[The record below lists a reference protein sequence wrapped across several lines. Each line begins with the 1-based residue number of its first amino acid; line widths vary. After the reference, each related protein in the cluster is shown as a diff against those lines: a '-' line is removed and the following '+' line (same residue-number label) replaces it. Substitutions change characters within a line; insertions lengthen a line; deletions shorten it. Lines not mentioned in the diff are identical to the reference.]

1 MRNIGGRI
9 TAGIMVASLLV
20 LFFFHQTYDFNDKKP
35 GPDIAV
41 TIPDGATGTAIGELL
56 ESNRII
62 KNKKFFVDF
71 YLKNENAKGIAPGV
85 HVIQSHISTKLA
97 VSQLLDQ
104 KRIKNSIT
112 VREGSTVSDV
122 LSSLERSPDIRKER
136 IDAKLLSLP
145 LKNRNNSLEG
155 QLFPAIYSFEPGTT
169 TNQALEKMLER
180 FSENINPK
188 LKSKSGFT
196 PYQILI
202 IASMVQIEGD
212 PSDYG
217 KVARVI
223 FNRLQI
229 NMPLQ
234 LNSTVQY
241 AANLR
246 GRIALSLT
254 ATKIDS
260 PYNTYKHQ
268 GLPPTPISM
277 PSEAAINATLNP
289 IKGEWLYFITV
300 KPGDT
305 RFTKDYEEFQIWN
318 SLYNSNLAKGLFK

>member
-1 MRNIGGRI
+1 MQNIGGRV
-9 TAGIMVASLLV
+9 TAGIMAASLFV

-35 GPDIAV
+35 GPEIAV

-56 ESNRII
+56 ESIGII
-62 KNKKFFVDF
+62 KDKKFFVDF
-71 YLKNENAKGIAPGV
+71 YLKNDSAKGIAPGV
-85 HVIQSHISTKLA
+85 HEIQSHISTKLA

-104 KRIKNSIT
+104 KRIKNSII
-112 VREGSTVSDV
+112 VREGSTLSDV
-122 LSSLERSPDIRKER
+122 LSSLQKSPDIRKEKVL
-136 IDAKLLSLP
+136 IKQLTLP
-145 LKNRNNSLEG
+145 IKNGTNSLEG

-180 FSENINPK
+180 FSANIYPK
-188 LKSKSGFT
+188 LQSISGLT
-196 PYQILI
+196 PYQILT

-229 NMPLQ
+229 KMPLQ

-246 GRIALSLT
+246 GRIALSLV

-289 IKGEWLYFITV
+289 IKGDWLYFITV

-305 RFTKDYEEFQIWN
+305 RFTKDYAEFQIWN